1 MAPPPLGTLILAS
14 ASAVL
19 QLFSVAGVGVLAA
32 KYPTGS
38 PLLPPSALKSL
49 SQVSATYLIP
59 CLIVHTVGSA
69 ASVKVF
75 RASGLLILGGAVAM
89 AVGPLF
95 MALWGRFAVPPP
107 QRDASIWKVAS
118 VASAFPNIVAMPLV
132 IVKVRTMLLYK
143 IVCFPGGDSKSPP
156 LLPSESSHDPSSS
169 FHDLPRPS
177 SPSSVTDTH
186 AVLPR
191 LTASNVTRHS
201 VARTT

>member
-89 AVGPLF
+89 TVGPLF

-143 IVCFPGGDSKSPP
+143 SFVSPVVILSLLLSSPP
-156 LLPSESSHDPSSS
+156 SPHTILFFLPRPS
-169 FHDLPRPS
+169 RPS

-191 LTASNVTRHS
+191 LTASGVTRHPT
-201 VARTT
+201 RTT